1 MPTNPN
7 YNSNFPLVTI
17 REIVLSHP
25 GAIKIGPFGSQLKKE
40 DLSREGY
47 KVYGQENVIAD
58 DFSLGT
64 RRIDATK
71 FSALGSCRLF
81 PGDLILTMMG
91 TVGKCSIFP
100 EEAEIGIMDSHLLR
114 IQLSPEIANARFI
127 AMVVAAEEVVG
138 RQIERLSH
146 GSIMSGLSSTIVQRF
161 QVPLP
166 PLSEQQHIAHIVDSL
181 VTQIQQTEQFIAKLK
196 QIKIGLLHDL
206 LTRGIDENGDVRDP
220 MAHPEGF
227 KKILY
232 GNLKIP
238 VQWNIYPL
246 EKVAKISSGVT
257 LGRKLTGVDTIEL
270 PYLRVANVQD
280 EYLNLTEMKHI
291 RVPKHEVDRFLLQP
305 GDMLMTEGGDFDK
318 LGRGTLWTGEIP
330 NCLHQ
335 NHIFK
340 VRTDRRYLHPEFLA
354 LISRSSY
361 GKHFFLLSSKQ
372 STNLASINS
381 TQLKAFPIPCPTKEE
396 QERIVNILNAH
407 DARITAQESHLAKF
421 KQIKKGL
428 MQDLLTGHVRVT
440 QLMPESEQADIRSR
454 SVFGCEG

>member
-1 MPTNPN
+1 
-7 YNSNFPLVTI
+7 
-17 REIVLSHP
+17 
-25 GAIKIGPFGSQLKKE
+25 
-40 DLSREGY
+40 
-47 KVYGQENVIAD
+47 
-58 DFSLGT
+58 
-64 RRIDATK
+64 
-71 FSALGSCRLF
+71 
-81 PGDLILTMMG
+81 
-91 TVGKCSIFP
+91 
-100 EEAEIGIMDSHLLR
+100 MDSHLLR
-114 IQLSPEIANARFI
+114 IQLNPEIANARFI

-166 PLSEQQHIAHIVDSL
+166 PLSEQQHIAHILDSL
-181 VTQIQQTEQFIAKLK
+181 DTQIQQTEQFIAKLK

-280 EYLNLTEMKHI
+280 GYLNLTEMKHI

-407 DARITAQESHLAKF
+407 DARITAEESHLAKF

>member
-1 MPTNPN
+1 MHKILSNPN
-7 YNSNFPLVTI
+7 WQRYILGKVCNIQIGGTPARNEQRFWSSNDNGHLWVAISDLGPKWITTTAEHITDDGVKHSNVKPVPKGTLLMSFKLTI
-17 REIVLSHP
+17 GRVGFAGSDLYTNEAIAAFSPKGKHVWLPWLYYALPSIIEDNIAAEQ
-25 GAIKIGPFGSQLKKE
+25 AIK
-40 DLSREGY
+40 
-47 KVYGQENVIAD
+47 GQTLNKRKLQNFVFHCPKCDEQ
-58 DFSLGT
+58 
-64 RRIDATK
+64 
-71 FSALGSCRLF
+71 RLVAN
-81 PGDLILTMMG
+81 IL
-91 TVGKCSIFP
+91 
-100 EEAEIGIMDSHLLR
+100 
-114 IQLSPEIANARFI
+114 
-127 AMVVAAEEVVG
+127 
-138 RQIERLSH
+138 
-146 GSIMSGLSSTIVQRF
+146 
-161 QVPLP
+161 
-166 PLSEQQHIAHIVDSL
+166 DSL
-181 VTQIQQTEQFIAKLK
+181 DTQIQQTEQLIAKLK

-227 KKILY
+227 KNILY

-246 EKVAKISSGVT
+246 KKVAKISSGVT

-280 EYLNLTEMKHI
+280 GYLNLTEMKHI

-305 GDMLMTEGGDFDK
+305 GDVLMTEGGDFDK

-340 VRTDRRYLHPEFLA
+340 VRTDRSYLHPEFLA

-396 QERIVNILNAH
+396 QERIVNILNVH
-407 DARITAQESHLAKF
+407 DAHITAEEFYLAKL
-421 KQIKKGL
+421 KRLKKGL
-428 MQDLLTGHVRVT
+428 MHDLLTGRVRVT
-440 QLMPESEQADIRSR
+440 QLIAESKQLDVRSK
-454 SVFGCEG
+454 SVFGFEG